1 MPRNYSFEE
10 PIRRVGDIDFD
21 TIDQRTGLHPS
32 SSNVLGGLSV
42 NELARSSIHQDF
54 EKIHSHRTRT
64 RDAQSH

>member
-42 NELARSSIHQDF
+42 NELARSSI
-54 EKIHSHRTRT
+54 II
-64 RDAQSH
+64 